1 MNEQLEHMT
10 ISKEKLLETLKLAK
24 KMESTN
30 PKKWKKI
37 IELIIAILTVI
48 GSFIGGNVTAKNTDF
63 KIKEIINQE
72 ISK

>member
-1 MNEQLEHMT
+1 MT
-10 ISKEKLLETLKLAK
+10 TQAK
-24 KMESTN
+24 PN
-30 PKKWKKI
+30 WKKI
-37 IELIIAILTVI
+37 IDLVIVILTAI

>member
-1 MNEQLEHMT
+1 MT
-10 ISKEKLLETLKLAK
+10 TNKESLLKKLNFAK
-24 KMESTN
+24 KMESTSLN

-72 ISK
+72 ILK